1 MGASLEEYIPIIVT
15 ILKAIAIGLVGFG
28 IASLLKSGTVK
39 LLSKIKYLEDEQEFV
54 QNLSKLVYYFILLVT
69 IIAVLEILGLKYIT
83 QPFIDLLNEVTSY
96 IPNIIGAGIILFV
109 GILLSKIAKDFIKSL
124 LTTLKVDD
132 FAKKYNID
140 NLSGLIANLVYL
152 ILVLFVI
159 MASLNAL
166 NITVISKPAT
176 EMISSIL
183 IAIPRIIAASIVFGI
198 IFFVGKLVAEI
209 VAKVVDDINL
219 DEIAN
224 KIGLSSTKV
233 TFPNLVKY
241 TIMTFATLIGLSQA
255 FDYIEA
261 NSLYNLTQEFIE
273 ILFKVLVAAGLV
285 MAAMYIGSQLEE
297 KMANKTLGRITR
309 IALTVMATLLILP
322 FIGISPEIITTLVL
336 SISLG
341 IGLAFA
347 LAFGLGGKD
356 VAKRFLEDL
365 LFKNKETK
373 LPEVEAN
380 KSTDNPQ
387 NTTNQNNTV

>member
-261 NSLYNLTQEFIE
+261 NSLYTLTQEFIE

-356 VAKRFLEDL
+356 VAQKFLEEQ
-365 LFKNKETK
+365 LFKKKEEAK
-373 LPEVEAN
+373 VE
-380 KSTDNPQ
+380 KKEDNL
-387 NTTNQNNTV
+387 NSTNQNNTV